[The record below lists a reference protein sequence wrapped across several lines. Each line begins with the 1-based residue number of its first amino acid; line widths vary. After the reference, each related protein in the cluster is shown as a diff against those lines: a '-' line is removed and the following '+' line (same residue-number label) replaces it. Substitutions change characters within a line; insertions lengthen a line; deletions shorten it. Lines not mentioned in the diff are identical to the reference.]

1 MSEEITVTLE
11 APEPEI
17 VAIPTPDPDIADE
30 PAIVAAIAERMEQIE
45 DNRLFQENL
54 KKLEIAFAEMR
65 AVIDA
70 ERAEQREFNAMV
82 QSFIDALE
90 TPEPEPEPL
99 TEENI
104 EPIAEVEIIPA
115 EPTEAEEKESEPVKR
130 NRYFI

>member
-1 MSEEITVTLE
+1 MSEDITITLE
-11 APEPEI
+11 TLEPEI
-17 VAIPTPDPDIADE
+17 VAIPTPDPEIANE